1 MITGRTL
8 RDKAIDSFG
17 LAEAGIALVAL
28 DQLLKVADLGED
40 ENTSDLFDAEDWE
53 SVVEAV
59 VSNLEGKGSQA
70 ELAAVQ
76 AKLMVWRMVYRLEK
90 LSGNHLPCEPE
101 PMEPAQVQPTRAA
114 YAPVDLGSTFLRGC
128 LYYSVQ
134 TLVSTPHVVD
144 GVAQT
149 GSESIDVVVVRSD
162 RTLLNVIEAKP
173 TKGRQSHICRLT
185 DGTLLQKP
193 PVAGFQS
200 TWSWDSIQSYLAN
213 DYTPQSLRH
222 LARRVY
228 QHLHAK
234 VWLPDPDDYWV
245 LTFSCITSYV
255 QAIFDAVPLILLNG
269 EGGTGKSDLGKA
281 MTDVSC
287 NAVMIG
293 KTSPSSMIRLMDEA
307 KGLVVIDDLESIGAR
322 ASGAGRESFS
332 EMVQVL
338 KVSYK
343 KASANKVITNDRKKT
358 EIVNFFGVKIVSNT
372 TGVDRILGTRM
383 IQISTKL
390 IPKDQLDPFLARNEL
405 SSDELHTLR
414 NDLHCWAFDHVNDVS
429 NSYRDLFG
437 TSADREQEIA
447 APLRVLA
454 KLSGLVDAQ
463 QAIERS
469 LEKQTERKITFR
481 SATDALAHVIE
492 QCARDG
498 ARTISVVEVM
508 LRLRQAMGQKPIK
521 AKPLVWMKPE
531 WVSKKLRELGWV
543 SASAGRKNLYGY
555 QMRILGISE
564 EKRVEVGA
572 LTKEAKSYDAFC
584 KGCLECPFRNYGCE
598 IMPYRVKREGL

>member
-17 LAEAGIALVAL
+17 LAEAGIALIAL
-28 DQLLKVADLGED
+28 DQLMKFAGLGED
-40 ENTSDLFDAEDWE
+40 DDTVKVFEAEDWDA
-53 SVVEAV
+53 VTDAV
-59 VSNLEGKGSQA
+59 VSSLNGKGSQS
-70 ELAAVQ
+70 ELAAIQ

-90 LSGNHLPCEPE
+90 LSGHHLPSEPE
-101 PMEPAQVQPTRAA
+101 PVEPTEPQPTRAA

-128 LYYSVQ
+128 LYYPVQ
-134 TLVSTPHVVD
+134 TLVSMPHVVD
-144 GVAQT
+144 GIAQT

-173 TKGRQSHICRLT
+173 AKGRQSHICRLT

-193 PVAGFQS
+193 PIAGFQS
-200 TWSWDSIQSYLAN
+200 TWSWDSIQRYLAN

-307 KGLVVIDDLESIGAR
+307 KGLVVIDDLESIGVR
-322 ASGAGRESFS
+322 ASGGGRESFS

-383 IQISTKL
+383 IQISTQL
-390 IPKDQLDPFLARNEL
+390 IPKDQLDPFLARHEL

-414 NDLHCWAFDHVNDVS
+414 NELHCWAFDHVNEIS
-429 NSYRDLFG
+429 NGYRDLFG
-437 TSADREQEIA
+437 ASADREQEIA

-454 KLSGLVDAQ
+454 KLSGLTDAQ

-492 QCARDG
+492 QCAREG

-508 LRLRQAMGQKPIK
+508 LKLRQAMGQKPVK
-521 AKPLVWMKPE
+521 SKPLVWMKPE

-543 SASAGRKNLYGY
+543 TASAGRKNLYGY
-555 QMRILGISE
+555 QMRILGISDD
-564 EKRVEVGA
+564 KRLEVGA
-572 LTKEAKSYDAFC
+572 LTKETRPYDAFC